1 MLATPSI
8 HARHATVRL
17 LLAVACACL
26 LIAGRAS
33 RVAASQPAP
42 EYLIK
47 AAYLYNFAMFVE
59 WPTAAFERTDSPIV
73 IGVLGPDPFGSAL
86 DQTVRNKTVN
96 NRRIRIDRVQS
107 VQDLGRCHIL
117 FVSPSETSRLND
129 VANRLDGASV
139 LIVGDTAGLA
149 KRGAIITF
157 VVEDNKVRLEV
168 NVEAAK
174 RARLSISSK
183 LLNLARIVRAS

>member
-1 MLATPSI
+1 MPATLSTRTP
-8 HARHATVRL
+8 HAVVRL
-17 LLAVACACL
+17 LAAVACL
-26 LIAGRAS
+26 GLTLGAS
-33 RVAASQPAP
+33 SPASGSQPPP

-59 WPTAAFERTDSPIV
+59 WPTAAFARADSPIV
-73 IGVLGPDPFGSAL
+73 IGVLGSDPFGPVL

-96 NRRIRIDRVQS
+96 SRHIRIDRVQS
-107 VQDLGRCHIL
+107 TQDLSRCHIL

-129 VANRLDGASV
+129 VAYRLGGSSV

-149 KRGAIITF
+149 RRGAIITF
-157 VVEDNKVRLEV
+157 AVEDNKVRLEV
-168 NVEAAK
+168 NIEAAK

-183 LLNLARIVRAS
+183 LLNLARIVRTS

>member
-1 MLATPSI
+1 MLALPPI
-8 HARHATVRL
+8 RARHPVVRL
-17 LLAVACACL
+17 LIGAACVCL
-26 LIAGRAS
+26 TAGRGS
-33 RVAASQPAP
+33 PAAGSQPAP

-59 WPTAAFERTDSPIV
+59 WPNAAFARADSPIV
-73 IGVLGPDPFGSAL
+73 IGVLGSDPFGQAL
-86 DQTVRNKTVN
+86 DQTVRDKTVN
-96 NRRIRIDRVQS
+96 NRHIRIDRVQS
-107 VQDLGRCHIL
+107 TQDLSRCHIL
-117 FVSPSETSRLND
+117 FVSPSETARLND
-129 VANRLDGASV
+129 VAYRLDGTSV

-183 LLNLARIVRAS
+183 LLNLARIVRAP